1 MRVPLLGGRAF
12 NERDGANAPPVIIVN
27 ESFTRRF
34 FGDSDALGQHIT
46 IERADVTKQVK
57 AEIVGVVGDVRHE
70 GFDAPAGPEFYVPY
84 QQAPEPG
91 MDLVVRTS
99 NANLATGVRDR
110 IKEFDPE
117 QYVPTVRPLTELL
130 SASLAR
136 RRFDTLLMG
145 LTADLALLLAMVGIF
160 GVTAHAVT
168 QRTREIGVRMALGAQ
183 PRDVLRLV
191 LGRGLRLT
199 LYGIGVGL
207 VAALALTRVLGTML
221 YGVTATDPLTFIAV
235 SLGLI
240 LVALLAC
247 YIPARRATKLDPL
260 IALRYE

>member
-1 MRVPLLGGRAF
+1 
-12 NERDGANAPPVIIVN
+12 
-27 ESFTRRF
+27 
-34 FGDSDALGQHIT
+34 
-46 IERADVTKQVK
+46 
-57 AEIVGVVGDVRHE
+57 
-70 GFDAPAGPEFYVPY
+70 
-84 QQAPEPG
+84 

-99 NANLATGVRDR
+99 SANMAAGMRDR

-145 LTADLALLLAMVGIF
+145 LTAGLALLLAMVGIF

-191 LGRGLRLT
+191 LGQGLRLT
-199 LYGIGVGL
+199 L
-207 VAALALTRVLGTML
+207 LASAWV
-221 YGVTATDPLTFIAV
+221 
-235 SLGLI
+235 
-240 LVALLAC
+240 C
-247 YIPARRATKLDPL
+247 WRRWH
-260 IALRYE
+260 